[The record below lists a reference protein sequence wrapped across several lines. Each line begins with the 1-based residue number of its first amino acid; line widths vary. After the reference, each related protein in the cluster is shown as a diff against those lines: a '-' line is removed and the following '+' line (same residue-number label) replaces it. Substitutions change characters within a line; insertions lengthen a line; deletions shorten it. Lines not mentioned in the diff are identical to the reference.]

1 MDRSIKLALAGAI
14 LVIPAL
20 LLVFGGVLQSG
31 FGITRV
37 NDALNFD
44 LFLFHPGVIM
54 GGLLLAFALNLL
66 PVVRINYQDGVFIS
80 TVTVRDRLLNLG
92 LIGGIGFMAAIIF
105 LYLLAENFQIFQRI
119 F

>member
-1 MDRSIKLALAGAI
+1 MDRSNKLALAGAI

-44 LFLFHPGVIM
+44 LFLFHPVVIM

-66 PVVRINYQDGVFIS
+66 PVVRLSYQEGVIIS
-80 TVTVRDRLLNLG
+80 TVTVKDRLLNVG
-92 LIGGIGFMAAIIF
+92 LIGGIGLMGAIIF
-105 LYLLAENFQIFQRI
+105 LYLLAENFQIFQLV